1 MDVHLDVTF
10 GDKDT
15 GLGSEV
21 IDFEVGLQ
29 VVDLKSDLVGFLVG
43 GENDIVGGLLNV
55 KCNVMEVGLAI
66 DVDIWH
72 INTVEDGQ

>member
-21 IDFEVGLQ
+21 IDCEVGLQ
-29 VVDLKSDLVGFLVG
+29 VVDLKSDFVGFLVG